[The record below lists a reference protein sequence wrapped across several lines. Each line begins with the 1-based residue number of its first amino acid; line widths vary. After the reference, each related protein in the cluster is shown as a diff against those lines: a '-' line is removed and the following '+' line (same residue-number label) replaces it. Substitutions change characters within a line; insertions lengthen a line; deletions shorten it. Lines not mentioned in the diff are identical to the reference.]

1 MTFSL
6 FDVVSLVQDL
16 PEEGLH
22 SGMIGAVIEVLKDI
36 GRELGLKV
44 LFSLLST
51 MHWTKI
57 GATQRPEWFRWMYPP
72 EHASSREWPRR
83 NVV

>member
-22 SGMIGAVIEVLKDI
+22 AGMIGAVIEVYVQPVPAYEVEFCDPSGKTIAQLA
-36 GRELGLKV
+36 
-44 LFSLLST
+44 LF
-51 MHWTKI
+51 
-57 GATQRPEWFRWMYPP
+57 PEQLRLTGD
-72 EHASSREWPRR
+72 SRG
-83 NVV
+83 